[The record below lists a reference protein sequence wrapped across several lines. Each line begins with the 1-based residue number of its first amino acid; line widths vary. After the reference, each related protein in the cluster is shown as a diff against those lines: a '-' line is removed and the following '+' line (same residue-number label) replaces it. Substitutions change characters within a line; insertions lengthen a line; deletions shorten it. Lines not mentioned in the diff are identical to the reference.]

1 FGFFGVI
8 PHPINR
14 YRMIGVLL
22 MLIGVFLIQRF

>member
-1 FGFFGVI
+1 

-22 MLIGVFLIQRF
+22 MLVGVFLIQRF